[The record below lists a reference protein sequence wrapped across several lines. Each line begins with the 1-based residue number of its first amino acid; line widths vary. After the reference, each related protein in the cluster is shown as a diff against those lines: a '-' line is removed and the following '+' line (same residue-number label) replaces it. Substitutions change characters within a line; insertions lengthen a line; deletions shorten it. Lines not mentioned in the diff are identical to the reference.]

1 MTIPNTNKVYPRSND
16 CQTIYLKNVIT
27 RDNIKVGDY
36 TIYNDYDNDP
46 RDFEKNNVLYQY
58 PVNNDKLIIGKFC
71 SIACKAKFLMTS
83 GNHTLESLSTYTFP
97 IFYEEWGLN
106 VSHITD
112 AWDNKGDI
120 VIGND
125 VWIGYDA
132 IIMSG
137 VKIGDGAIIGTR
149 AIVTNDVPPYTIVGG
164 TPAKIIKKRFSDDVI
179 SKLLK
184 IKWWDWSYEKIQEN
198 IQYIQSGN
206 ISKLVKFA
214 PLGC

>member
-1 MTIPNTNKVYPRSND
+1 MTIPNSDKIYPRSND
-16 CQTIYLKNVIT
+16 YQTIYLKNVIT

-36 TIYNDYDNDP
+36 TIYNDFYNDP

-58 PVNNDKLIIGKFC
+58 PINTDKLIIGKFC
-71 SIACKAKFLMTS
+71 SIACNVKFLMTS
-83 GNHTLESLSTYTFP
+83 GNHTVKSLSTYTFP
-97 IFYEEWGLN
+97 IFYEEWDLDIN
-106 VSHITD
+106 HITD

-132 IIMSG
+132 VIMPG

-149 AIVTNDVPPYTIVGG
+149 AVVTNNVPPYSIVGG
-164 TPAKIIKKRFSDDVI
+164 IPAKIIKKRFNDDII

-184 IKWWDWSYEKIQEN
+184 IKWWDWSYEKIQSS
-198 IQYIQSGN
+198 IQHIQSGA
-206 ISKLVKFA
+206 IDRLV
-214 PLGC
+214 

>member
-1 MTIPNTNKVYPRSND
+1 MTIPNSNKIYPRSND
-16 CQTIYLKNVIT
+16 NQTIYLKNVIT

-36 TIYNDYDNDP
+36 TIYNDFNNDP
-46 RDFEKNNVLYQY
+46 RDFEENNVLYQY
-58 PVNNDKLIIGKFC
+58 TVNNDKLIIGKFC

-83 GNHTLESLSTYTFP
+83 GNHTMKSLSNYTFP
-97 IFYEEWGLN
+97 IFYEEWDLP

-120 VIGND
+120 EIGND

-149 AIVTNDVPPYTIVGG
+149 AVVTKDVPPYTIVGG
-164 TPAKIIKKRFSDDVI
+164 VPAKVIKKRHDDKTI
-179 SKLLK
+179 SKLLE
-184 IKWWDWSYEKIQEN
+184 IKWWNWTYEKIQAN
-198 IQYIQSGN
+198 IKYIQSGN
-206 ISKLVKFA
+206 IDKLK
-214 PLGC
+214 